1 MEDGWVG
8 CESLPVYFLLTKT
21 NVSKADSRISKTTAQ
36 KVLQT
41 QPSCSICK
49 YVHIGHVVK
58 SNGAN
63 WKSVLICSTVN
74 IWCKK
79 LWICI
84 QYALYCWFQLTHPH
98 SILRHSSTVK
108 IMPLCMDAC
117 KIQPPPGATS
127 FSRSARRQNLQCRS
141 SGLKRRVNNDS
152 RRVTFHHIVQACTNH
167 AARQELSPGCCI
179 DMCTLGQCNGMYHDT
194 NHC

>member
-1 MEDGWVG
+1 M
-8 CESLPVYFLLTKT
+8 CEGYWRMAELGANHFQFIFCSPRPMYQKQ
-21 NVSKADSRISKTTAQ
+21 TAPLARQPQQ

-41 QPSCSICK
+41 QPSCSTCK

-74 IWCKK
+74 IWCTK
-79 LWICI
+79 LCICI
-84 QYALYCWFQLTHPH
+84 QYALYCWFQLTHSH

-127 FSRSARRQNLQCRS
+127 FSRSGA
-141 SGLKRRVNNDS
+141 
-152 RRVTFHHIVQACTNH
+152 TTEFTM
-167 AARQELSPGCCI
+167 QEQRTEEES
-179 DMCTLGQCNGMYHDT
+179 
-194 NHC
+194 